1 MNIVTVITGIVT
13 AVAGI
18 AGIIVGIIK
27 TLKNN
32 ENANSIPQGGNAG
45 GPMPY
50 PTHAQVYQAAH
61 QPQPQPVVNNPAPVM
76 PQYQAPV
83 MPQYQMPSYQTPV
96 VRQTYYGPSV
106 NTIEWPVP
114 QTFNDAPMFQNW
126 FYDYPTNGA
135 TAWSQPANR
144 RNNFPV
150 IDTSVVDEM
159 VNTLNRSRYVGN
171 ARPV

>member
-1 MNIVTVITGIVT
+1 MNVVSVITGIVT
-13 AVAGI
+13 AIAGI

-32 ENANSIPQGGNAG
+32 ENANNIPQGGNAG

-61 QPQPQPVVNNPAPVM
+61 QQPQQVVNGPAPVM
-76 PQYQAPV
+76 QQYQAPV
-83 MPQYQMPSYQTPV
+83 FPQYQMPYQAPV
-96 VRQTYYGPSV
+96 VRQTYYGPSM

-114 QTFNDAPMFQNW
+114 QMFNDAPMFQNW
-126 FYDYPTNGA
+126 AYNYPSNGT
-135 TAWSQPANR
+135 TAWSQPANHQ
-144 RNNFPV
+144 NNFPV

-159 VNTLNRSRYVGN
+159 VNTMNRSRYVGN